1 MPELTFGEKLLIA
14 RKQLDLY
21 QYEMAE
27 RLGVHP
33 NSLTKY
39 ERGEG
44 KPHAAVVRMFDLLCE
59 QQGIRFDDYTSGS
72 AAADKGAAM
81 KIVLAEK
88 VSPATLAVFAGEPG
102 WEVKTHD
109 QLPDGLPAAL
119 ADADAL
125 VVRSAVQVDDAL
137 LEHAPKLRVIG
148 RAGVG
153 VDNIDAEAATRR
165 GIVVMNTP
173 GANAVAVA
181 ELTIGLMIALA
192 RKVPAANATMHAG
205 KWEKKNLQG
214 TELRAKTLGILGLGR
229 VGLEVARRARSFG
242 MEIMG
247 TDPFVSPALAREN
260 GISLVPIEELFAKS
274 DYITLHV
281 GLTPQTTGIIN
292 AKTIATMKKGVR
304 IVNCARG
311 ELVCDADLA
320 AALKSG
326 QVAGA
331 ALDVFS
337 VEPPKDSPY
346 LGLDNV
352 ILSPHVAGSTAEAQ
366 EAVGIQIAHQVC
378 EYLKLG
384 VVQNAVNVP
393 SLSREEYVQLAPY
406 IDLAGRLGS
415 FLAQAGKGGGKSGID
430 AIHIVYGGTLT
441 EAKTELVR
449 NAAIAGLLQGSENVN
464 RINAAAVAA
473 ERGIRVHEQKE
484 ESHRGGAATVLTLVL
499 HTAQGDSRA
508 SATVIHGEQPRLL
521 AFDGI
526 DVEAPL
532 EGTLVVCR
540 NLDVPGVIG
549 RIGTILGEQGVNIAN
564 FALGRERLGAATPGK
579 PVKALAVVQVDEPV
593 AESALE
599 ALKVIE
605 ALLEAR
611 LVKLSDGK

>member
-1 MPELTFGEKLLIA
+1 MPELTFGEKLLVA

-59 QQGIRFDDYTSGS
+59 QQGIRFDKYESGEKS
-72 AAADKGAAM
+72 KGAAM

-88 VSPATLAVFAGEPG
+88 VSPATLAVFAAEPG

-109 QLPDGLPAAL
+109 QLPEGLPAAL
-119 ADADAL
+119 AEADAL

-137 LEHAPKLRVIG
+137 MSHAPKLRVIG

-205 KWEKKNLQG
+205 KWEKKSLQG
-214 TELRAKTLGILGLGR
+214 SELRAKTLGILGLGR
-229 VGLEVARRARSFG
+229 IGLEVARRARGFG
-242 MEIMG
+242 MEIIG
-247 TDPFVSPALAREN
+247 SDPFVSAAVAREN
-260 GISLVPIEELFAKS
+260 GIALVPVEELFARA
-274 DYITLHV
+274 DYLTLHV
-281 GLTPQTTGIIN
+281 GLTPQTNGIIN
-292 AKTIATMKKGVR
+292 AKTLAAMKKGVR

-311 ELVCDADLA
+311 ELVCEADLA

-337 VEPPKDSPY
+337 VEPPKESPY
-346 LGLDNV
+346 FGLDNV
-352 ILSPHVAGSTAEAQ
+352 ILSPHIAGSTAEAQ
-366 EAVGIQIAHQVC
+366 EAVGVQIAQQVR

-384 VVQNAVNVP
+384 VVQNAVNLP
-393 SLSREEYVQLAPY
+393 SLSHEEYVQLAPY

-415 FLAQAGKGGGKSGID
+415 FLAQAGKGGIEAIRSGIRRRD
-430 AIHIVYGGTLT
+430 GRGQDGTG
-441 EAKTELVR
+441 AQR
-449 NAAIAGLLQGSENVN
+449 GHRGAA
-464 RINAAAVAA
+464 
-473 ERGIRVHEQKE
+473 RGIGEREPHQCIGSSPGKRNPRA
-484 ESHRGGAATVLTLVL
+484 RGERRDASRRSGDRCSPWCCIRRRARAA
-499 HTAQGDSRA
+499 A
-508 SATVIHGEQPRLL
+508 SATVIRGEQPRLL

-526 DVEAPL
+526 DIETPL
-532 EGTLVVCR
+532 EGTSAG
-540 NLDVPGVIG
+540 VPQPG
-549 RIGTILGEQGVNIAN
+549 RARRHRPHRHHSRP
-564 FALGRERLGAATPGK
+564 AGREHCQLRAGTRAPESERRQAGEGAGRGAG
-579 PVKALAVVQVDEPV
+579 
-593 AESALE
+593 
-599 ALKVIE
+599 
-605 ALLEAR
+605 
-611 LVKLSDGK
+611 